1 MTTSAHSPQNPSR
14 RSAVATIGATAAGAA
29 LPSLALA
36 QTKEVKVGFLL
47 PLTGGFAE
55 SGQLIKSAIDM
66 AIEEINGKGG
76 IKSLGAKIVP
86 VYGNSSS
93 PDEANTETNRMIS
106 SEKVSAIMGAY
117 SSGATISSSV
127 IAERAKVPY
136 VVPNALADE
145 ITERGL

>member
-1 MTTSAHSPQNPSR
+1 MTTSARLPQNPSR
-14 RSAVATIGATAAGAA
+14 RSAVATICATAAGAA

-66 AIEEINGKGG
+66 AIDEINGKGG

-86 VYGNSSS
+86 VYGN
-93 PDEANTETNRMIS
+93 
-106 SEKVSAIMGAY
+106 
-117 SSGATISSSV
+117 
-127 IAERAKVPY
+127 
-136 VVPNALADE
+136 
-145 ITERGL
+145 